1 MTRTNS
7 TIREITFAEHTPF
20 LLVPPDMLAE
30 VIARCQ
36 EGPELLLSLNGFFP
50 ADLVNYLGQ
59 VLEINRN
66 LPPISPALL
75 GTQSTA
81 FPPENHALFHSGA
94 KVLTD
99 TSASDEILSL
109 MLIQLSS
116 MHIDRQLW
124 FSRLKYELTE
134 GNETALLAQYTPG
147 AQEIRQEIGPKGGTF
162 IYRPAEERKFCGTL
176 SSDFQITVHPAE
188 HQRLNGFERN
198 F

>member
-7 TIREITFAEHTPF
+7 TIREITFTEHTPF

-36 EGPELLLSLNGFFP
+36 EGSELLLSLNGFFP

-81 FPPENHALFHSGA
+81 FPPENHAFFHSGA

-147 AQEIRQEIGPKGGTF
+147 AQEIRQEIGLKGGTF

-188 HQRLNGFERN
+188 H
-198 F
+198 

>member
-1 MTRTNS
+1 MTRNNS
-7 TIREITFAEHTPF
+7 NIRKITFAEHSPF
-20 LLVPPDMLAE
+20 LLVPPDMLTE
-30 VIARCQ
+30 VIACCQ
-36 EGPELLLSLNGFFP
+36 EGPKLLLSLNGFFP
-50 ADLVNYLGQ
+50 PDLISYLGQ
-59 VLEINRN
+59 VLEINRH
-66 LPPISPALL
+66 LPPVSPALL
-75 GTQSTA
+75 RNQSTA
-81 FPPENHALFHSGA
+81 FPPEDHALFHSDA
-94 KVLTD
+94 EVLTD

-147 AQEIRQEIGPKGGTF
+147 AQEIRQEIGLKGGTF

-188 HQRLNGFERN
+188 H
-198 F
+198 